1 MQNRKKLETEELLR
15 REISSIILRELNDPR
30 LGFVTVT
37 RVSLGGDYKTAK
49 VYLMIKEEDAEKE
62 KTLKALS
69 HAKGRI
75 QALISERIKM
85 RNTPV
90 LSFIEDEEVMQA
102 LRVDKLIDEVMQEDN
117 R

>member
-1 MQNRKKLETEELLR
+1 MANRKKLETEELLR

-30 LGFVTVT
+30 LGFVTIT

-49 VYLMIKEEDAEKE
+49 VYVMVKGDELEQE
-62 KTLKALS
+62 KTMEALS
-69 HAKGRI
+69 HARGKM
-75 QALISERIKM
+75 QALVAERIKM

-90 LSFIEDEEVMQA
+90 MSFIEDEDVRQA
-102 LRVDKLIDEVMQEDN
+102 LRVDKLIDEVMNE